1 VHIITI
7 IILLLSRSIITLVIK
22 KIIVVGNVYDII
34 MQIVTS
40 IHRNINVSLHNM
52 SEIKHNIIMINN
64 DLLKPRR
71 YPLSIDNHIDY

>member
-1 VHIITI
+1 MHIITI